1 VKMER
6 CVQCGKAAV
15 TVARVKLERRI
26 VGRLFLTTV
35 LGTRCG
41 ACGEDYVSAPDLR
54 RFELLTAR
62 TLADAG
68 QSSGAAFKFMRK
80 AMGLKATDLAV
91 LLGVTAETIS
101 RWENDKHAPE
111 RSTLAVMASL
121 LADQLAGSTRTADA
135 LQAMGRPKKL
145 GKRIQLKVA

>member
-1 VKMER
+1 MKMQR

-15 TVARVKLERRI
+15 TEADVKLQRRI
-26 VGRLFLTTV
+26 AGRVFVTTV
-35 LGTRCG
+35 LGSRCG
-41 ACGEDYVSAPDLR
+41 ACGEDYVMAPDLQ

-62 TLADAG
+62 TLAEAG

-101 RWENDKHAPE
+101 RWENDKHAPD
-111 RSTLAVMASL
+111 RSTLAVMAYL
-121 LADQLAGSTRTADA
+121 LADKLAGSTRTADA
-135 LQAMGRPKKL
+135 LQAMAQPKKL
-145 GKRIQLKVA
+145 GKRVELKVA